1 MNLYQ
6 RYLKSLHIIA
16 ATLTLTAC
24 GSTLAPDFGEM
35 SEKYAN
41 ILEQYQINMLFVNIL
56 RASENRPVSFL
67 DMPSINGS
75 GSITTTPTASALFT
89 GGIFSGSS
97 NYLPITGGGLT
108 TFTPG
113 VSLSVGNNFN
123 FSQSSLDNAVFW
135 KGFLS
140 ELPIESVVYF
150 EHSHIPK
157 EVLLSLVMDEI
168 QITQPDGKMIRFI
181 NDPLRPDHAEF
192 QRHLY
197 RLIELGI
204 GVYKVNTSSKL
215 GGPLDPQQ
223 LKAKFGGENSLQFLK
238 TAGIVLEQVGDR
250 SKLLFQPVHV
260 SEQYKIC
267 IQKNEF
273 ENYVT
278 AEYGNNVFCKTTLG
292 ESVLTPAADKKNQ
305 PQLTL
310 RIRSTNNIFE
320 YLGKVV
326 KAQLRSNDPY
336 MVTLPVTAGTY
347 NPKNGQSNQYAL
359 LVVNKDKTSTKPF
372 ASATSL
378 FGGKYFIP
386 GENIGYSADT
396 IKLLGQFM
404 TLQKI
409 PGSIP
414 SSPAVLLK

>member
-1 MNLYQ
+1 MNLFQ
-6 RYLKSLHIIA
+6 RCLRSLYIIVTA
-16 ATLTLTAC
+16 SILSAC

-89 GGIFSGSS
+89 GGIIPGTAG
-97 NYLPITGGGLT
+97 YLPIQGGLS

-113 VSLSVGNNFN
+113 VSLSVGNTFN

-135 KGFLS
+135 KGFLN
-140 ELPIESVVYF
+140 ELPIETVIYF
-150 EHSHIPK
+150 EHNHIPK
-157 EVLLSLVMDEI
+157 EVLLSLVTDEI
-168 QITQPDGKMIRFI
+168 QIIQPDGKMKRYV

-215 GGPLDPQQ
+215 GGPLAPEQ
-223 LKAKFGGENSLQFLK
+223 LKAKFGGEHSLQLMK
-238 TAGIVLEQVGDR
+238 AAGIVVEQVGDG

-267 IQKNEF
+267 IHKNEF
-273 ENYVT
+273 ENYVK
-278 AEYGNNVFCKTTLG
+278 AEYGNNIFCKTTLG
-292 ESVLTPAADKKNQ
+292 ESVLTPATDKKNQ
-305 PQLTL
+305 PQLSL

-326 KAQLRSNDPY
+326 KAQLRSDDPY
-336 MVTLPVTAGTY
+336 MVTLPVTTGTY

-359 LVVNKDKTSTKPF
+359 LVVNKDKSTTKPF

-378 FGGKYFIP
+378 YGGQYFIP
-386 GENIGYSADT
+386 GENIGYSAST
-396 IKLLGQFM
+396 IKLLAQFM

>member
-89 GGIFSGSS
+89 GGIISS
-97 NYLPITGGGLT
+97 SASYLPIQGGLT

-140 ELPIESVVYF
+140 ELPIETVVYF

-168 QITQPDGKMIRFI
+168 QIIQPDGKMNRYI

-197 RLIELGI
+197 RLIDLGI

-215 GGPLDPQQ
+215 GGPLDPKQ

-267 IQKNEF
+267 IQKNQF

-278 AEYGNNVFCKTTLG
+278 AEYGNNIFCKTTLG

-326 KAQLRSNDPY
+326 KAQLRSNNPY
-336 MVTLPVTAGTY
+336 MVTLPVTAGTH

-359 LVVNKDKTSTKPF
+359 LVVNKDNATTKPF

-396 IKLLGQFM
+396 IKLLAQFM

>member
-1 MNLYQ
+1 MNLFQ
-6 RYLKSLHIIA
+6 RYVKSLQIFVTA
-16 ATLTLTAC
+16 LTLTGC

-75 GSITTTPTASALFT
+75 GSITTTPTASALFS
-89 GGIFSGSS
+89 GGIIPGSAS
-97 NYLPITGGGLT
+97 YLPIQGGLS

-113 VSLSVGNNFN
+113 VTLSVGNNFN

-140 ELPIESVVYF
+140 ELPIETVVYF

-168 QITQPDGKMIRFI
+168 QIIQPDGKMNRFI

-223 LKAKFGGENSLQFLK
+223 LKAKFGGEHSLQFLK

-273 ENYVT
+273 ENYVI
-278 AEYGNNVFCKTTLG
+278 AEYGNNIFCKTTLG

-336 MVTLPVTAGTY
+336 MVTLPVTAGTF

-359 LVVNKDKTSTKPF
+359 LVVNKDKTTLKPF

-396 IKLLGQFM
+396 IKLLAQFM

>member
-1 MNLYQ
+1 MNLFQ

-16 ATLTLTAC
+16 TALTLTAC
-24 GSTLAPDFGEM
+24 GSTLAPDFGAM

-89 GGIFSGSS
+89 GGIISS
-97 NYLPITGGGLT
+97 SASYLPIQGGLT

-140 ELPIESVVYF
+140 ELPIETVVYF

-168 QITQPDGKMIRFI
+168 QITQPDGKMNRYV

-204 GVYKVNTSSKL
+204 GVYKVNTSSKI
-215 GGPLDPQQ
+215 GGPLEPEQ

-238 TAGIVLEQVGDR
+238 ASGIVLEQVGDR

-273 ENYVT
+273 ENYIT
-278 AEYGNNVFCKTTLG
+278 AEYGNNIFCKTTLG

-305 PQLTL
+305 PQLTV

-320 YLGKVV
+320 YLGKVM

-359 LVVNKDKTSTKPF
+359 LVVNKDTTTTKPF

-386 GENIGYSADT
+386 GDNIGYSADT
-396 IKLLGQFM
+396 IKLLAQFM

>member
-1 MNLYQ
+1 MNLFQ
-6 RYLKSLHIIA
+6 RCLKSLNIIVTA
-16 ATLTLTAC
+16 LTLTAC

-89 GGIFSGSS
+89 GGIISGTAG
-97 NYLPITGGGLT
+97 YLPIQGGLS

-135 KGFLS
+135 KGFLN
-140 ELPIESVVYF
+140 ELPIETVIYF
-150 EHSHIPK
+150 EHNHIPK
-157 EVLLSLVMDEI
+157 EVLLSLVTDEI
-168 QITQPDGKMIRFI
+168 QITQPDGKMNRYV

-215 GGPLDPQQ
+215 GGPLGPEQ
-223 LKAKFGGENSLQFLK
+223 LKAKFGGENSLQFMK
-238 TAGIVLEQVGDR
+238 TAGIVLEQVGDG

-260 SEQYKIC
+260 SERYKIC
-267 IQKNEF
+267 IHKNEF
-273 ENYVT
+273 ENYVQ
-278 AEYGNNVFCKTTLG
+278 AEYGNNIFCKTTLG

-359 LVVNKDKTSTKPF
+359 LVVNKDKTNTKPF

-396 IKLLGQFM
+396 IRLLAQFM